1 MDPKKTKKT
10 ALTKVGDNEVLAD
23 AKPIVGAQAETS
35 NTNVEANNKASAGEF
50 DYSPKKMDGHG
61 STIKQEVI
69 AKAISGSGAGSSG
82 SGFTPYGANMRS
94 IPYSGADARII
105 DNASGTP
112 AFNKSDRS
120 DSRYGQ
126 KTDNTARHIN
136 YVPSETYLVDTD
148 GPKPLSESADRVQG
162 ALGHPANEF
171 ARIQKCSE
179 AFPGAINFERSVD
192 EITDECLLYC
202 EGQQVKYEDAG
213 DTYDDIDPSKRFD
226 VDLGKNVDYK
236 ISRSNYVPR
245 KLHVKYDNHG
255 RLADYYYDED
265 HFTPSAKGDLVA
277 ERAATHIVTAANRAE
292 IDRQAMAAKAGN
304 EVEDTW
310 CPIPFGYPEPTKDV
324 LYMTTIEKMLGA
336 NVFVPIKMS
345 AKAHSYALN
354 KAAKDGMRPESG
366 GVEIGLG
373 PVAVYNNSRFYD
385 NFTFGKENDP
395 RSIFNRKFTSK
406 GAPSAIV
413 AMMDSIAKYHNRGDM
428 LTQPRS
434 FNMVLKQGLSN
445 YKTFKIDPEFARVF
459 DNVNVFSTI
468 DRSYDPSNA
477 TCIMDTIGVS
487 NPYSWNELGSCFR
500 TASVSILKEQ
510 NLNQGEGEAMEA
522 LYLGKVVSL
531 TDTDALESGVD
542 RSYLCTPPQFLKL
555 ASNVEVDD
563 VVWTE
568 EMYQN
573 AAKVVR
579 KYATTLAKNG
589 KLFTRNYAVPY
600 LKQANTEAE
609 RSNHVVFAIFNF
621 SDHKIG
627 SGASSTPDFS
637 INWFEDLEAIE
648 LTTENVTI
656 NNATYN
662 VSTQPIYNEY
672 LAVYYK
678 NRQNY
683 YYLELRDPYTDG
695 IKTYLRRNYGLLSKV
710 VDSDTHALEWPV
722 HYSTKTFSAYSYLVM
737 LSLQF
742 IQEQRSKSM
751 LDVLNYS
758 NNFGYPFSDCDDTGS
773 YTALGGVQY
782 GQSDI
787 FELLEVRQMT
797 PAIALR
803 WTHPELF
810 GKLEAD
816 SGFRTL
822 MPFYMNEDGF
832 DFSAV
837 QSDGT
842 YELSLNHE
850 RASMSYPV
858 TKSGI
863 RWGFSDSIYGFS
875 ERDVRLLLDMLVT
888 PPNFH
893 GEDSAILNAQA
904 EVYKYSQANDG
915 LVIVPSDVSMADVLN
930 TARELGYIS
939 SVVGGYLFPEPM
951 NGQTIETNPV
961 SENFVFSS
969 TLPSSTSIAGHSA
982 FRVICWVIEDGTPA
996 TDILASGSSII
1007 TRASNFTQKYYIFK
1021 TTDENPGEEL
1031 GLCLSTGGIWNS
1043 LGQAVDNVSAFK
1055 PFTDGMFSA
1064 RGQNQLN
1071 RPALITYAK
1080 GLWTRLQKM
1089 PFSYN
1094 PFDFGGTISVDPF
1107 SFNYLFGF
1115 LGFRASDFK
1124 EDIYNRLT
1132 TRMAEGWKFISD
1144 PFVEASLLVK

>member
-1 MDPKKTKKT
+1 MEPKKTKKT

-23 AKPIVGAQAETS
+23 AKPIVGAQAETA
-35 NTNVEANNKASAGEF
+35 NTNVDANNKAGAGEF
-50 DYSPKKMDGHG
+50 DYSPKKIDGHG
-61 STIKQEVI
+61 SSVKQEAI

-82 SGFTPYGANMRS
+82 SGFTPYGSNMRS
-94 IPYSGADARII
+94 VPYSGTDARII

-148 GPKPLSESADRVQG
+148 GPTPLAESADRVQG

-192 EITDECLLYC
+192 EITDDCLLYC

-213 DTYDDIDPSKRFD
+213 ETYDDIDPSKRFD
-226 VDLGKNVDYK
+226 MDLGKNVDYK
-236 ISRSNYVPR
+236 LTRSNYVPK
-245 KLHVKYDNHG
+245 KLHVRYDSHG

-265 HFTPSAKGDLVA
+265 HFTPKAKGDLVA
-277 ERAATHIVTAANRAE
+277 ERSATHTVTAANRAE

-310 CPIPFGYPEPTKDV
+310 CPIPFGYPEPTRDV
-324 LYMTTIEKMLGA
+324 LYMSTVEKMLGA
-336 NVFVPIKMS
+336 NVFAAVKMS
-345 AKAHSYALN
+345 AKAHSYAIN

-373 PVAVYNNSRFYD
+373 PVAVYDQSIVYD
-385 NFTFGKENDP
+385 AFTFGNDSDA

-413 AMMDSIAKYHNRGDM
+413 AMLDSVSKYHNRGDM

-468 DRSYDPSNA
+468 DRSYDPSSP
-477 TCIMDTIGVS
+477 TCIMDTIGIS

-500 TASVSILKEQ
+500 MASVSLLREQ
-510 NLNQGEGEAMEA
+510 NLNTGAGAAMAA
-522 LYLGKVVSL
+522 LYDGKVVSI
-531 TDTDALESGVD
+531 TDTSALEPGQNYA
-542 RSYLCTPPQFLKL
+542 YLCTPPQFLSL
-555 ASNVEVDD
+555 AEGQEVDD
-563 VVWTE
+563 IVWTD
-568 EMYQN
+568 EMCQN
-573 AAKVVR
+573 AAKIVR
-579 KYATTLAKNG
+579 KYATTLSKNG
-589 KLFTRNYAVPY
+589 TLFKRNFAVPY
-600 LKQANTEAE
+600 LKQANTESE
-609 RSNHVVFAIFNF
+609 RSNHVVFVIFNF
-621 SDHKIG
+621 EENKI
-627 SGASSTPDFS
+627 AFEADSTPDFS
-637 INWFEDLEAIE
+637 INWYADLEDIE
-648 LTTENVTI
+648 LTSENVAI
-656 NNATYN
+656 NSTAYN
-662 VSTQPIYNEY
+662 ISNQPIYNEY

-695 IKTYLRRNYGLLSKV
+695 IKTFLRRNYGLLSKV
-710 VDSDTHALEWPV
+710 TDKDTKAITWPV
-722 HYSTKTFSAYSYLVM
+722 HYSTKSFSAYSYLVM

-742 IQEQRSKSM
+742 IQEQRSKAM

-787 FELLEVRQMT
+787 FEPLEVRQMS
-797 PAIALR
+797 PAMAIR

-810 GKLEAD
+810 GKLSAS
-816 SGFRTL
+816 SGYRTL

-832 DFSAV
+832 DFSPAGT
-837 QSDGT
+837 DGN
-842 YELSLNHE
+842 YELALNHE

-863 RWGFSDSIYGFS
+863 RWAASDNIYNFS
-875 ERDVRLLLDMLVT
+875 ERDLRLLLDILVT
-888 PPNFH
+888 PPNFR
-893 GEDSAILNAQA
+893 GEDSVKTQAPA

-915 LVIVPSDVSMADVLN
+915 LLVIPADVTLADVLN

-939 SVVGGYLFPEPM
+939 PVVGGYLFPEP
-951 NGQTIETNPV
+951 NTGSADEIDPSKASFAFSDTV
-961 SENFVFSS
+961 SSNA
-969 TLPSSTSIAGHSA
+969 SIAGHSA
-982 FRVICWVIEDGTPA
+982 FRVVCWVIEDGTPA
-996 TDILASGSSII
+996 NEILASGSSII
-1007 TRASNFTQKYYIFK
+1007 SRASNFTQKYYIFK
-1021 TTDENPGEEL
+1021 TNDNNPGEAL
-1031 GLCLSTGGIWNS
+1031 GLCLSTSGIWNNN
-1043 LGQAVDNVSAFK
+1043 GQAVQNVSSFM
-1055 PFTDGMFSA
+1055 PFTDGQFGA
-1064 RGQNQLN
+1064 RGQARLN
-1071 RPALITYAK
+1071 RPSLITYAK
-1080 GLWTRLQKM
+1080 GLWTRLQKL

-1094 PFDFGGTISVDPF
+1094 PFDFGGVITVDPF

-1115 LGFRASDFK
+1115 LGFRASDYK
-1124 EDIYNRLT
+1124 EDLYNRLT
-1132 TRMAEGWKFISD
+1132 TRMAEGWKFIKD